1 MTDDE
6 HEANLERNRDALIAS
21 IRRMHAD
28 DDSDAFEE
36 HATALSIL
44 AGTLIVNLNALVG
57 DRAGITVMAQ
67 EVDDRHVEAAADALG
82 AILLHAFQLMKHGLD
97 D

>member
-6 HEANLERNRDALIAS
+6 HEEHLDQTRNALISQLRA
-21 IRRMHAD
+21 MHAD
-28 DDSDAFEE
+28 EESDALEE

-82 AILLHAFQLMKHGLD
+82 SIVLHAFQLMKEGGVE
-97 D
+97 

>member
-28 DDSDAFEE
+28 DDSDAFEDF
-36 HATALSIL
+36 AVSMSVLC
-44 AGTLIVNLNALVG
+44 GTITFALNALVG
-57 DRAGITVMAQ
+57 ERAGIAVMA
-67 EVDDRHVEAAADALG
+67 EANDEHLTTAARAMN
-82 AILLHAFQLMKHGLD
+82 AIVIHACQLMREGFD